1 MARLFW
7 ILFAMIATT
16 FMGIGVVT
24 VLAVDQNMTWK
35 PIVLAAAAGFA
46 LSIPVTWFVARQIL
60 AAAKPRG

>member
-1 MARLFW
+1 
-7 ILFAMIATT
+7 
-16 FMGIGVVT
+16 MGIGVVT